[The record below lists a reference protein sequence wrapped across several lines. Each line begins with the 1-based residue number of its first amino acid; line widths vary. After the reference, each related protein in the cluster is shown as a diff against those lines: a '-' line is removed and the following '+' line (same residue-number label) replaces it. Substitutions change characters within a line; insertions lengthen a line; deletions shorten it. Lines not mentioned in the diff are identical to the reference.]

1 MNHLLQDKYCPSN
14 LDALDHAPDVTY
26 FLKALAKQELP
37 HLIIEG
43 PRGAGKGLR
52 ALLFIQ
58 EKFGSFSIKNIALD
72 IPGIEKDINIMVSPY
87 HYQINPSTH
96 SFYDRMLIK
105 TFTSEV
111 LKYKILTGVKY
122 RILVIEDA
130 DLLTQEAQESLRRTM
145 ELYISTCR
153 FIFLVNNDGKLIDP
167 LYSRCV
173 KVRLPAP
180 SNDDMLKILT
190 GITEKEG
197 VGIPPEIISNIV
209 LHSKR
214 NISKGISYLE
224 QYLLRNSHKEFNQFN
239 PFNPFNREDYD
250 VAWEISLKIIMTII
264 EGVDIKTTFDKIREL
279 IYELITYGVDAKTII
294 GNLLELALE
303 RISKKNT
310 SHIYSLCKF
319 ACERDATVRISSKT
333 IYHLESFCIHLF
345 DIVKNIME
353 DNKKTRKK
361 SKLKL

>member
-14 LDALDHAPDVTY
+14 FDALDHAPDVTL

-37 HLIIEG
+37 HLIMEG
-43 PRGAGKGLR
+43 PRGSGKSLR
-52 ALLFIQ
+52 TLLLIQ
-58 EKFGSFSIKNIALD
+58 EKYGSFSIKNIALD
-72 IPGIEKDINIMVSPY
+72 IPNMDQKDINIMVSPY

-96 SFYDRMLIK
+96 NFYDRMLIK

-180 SNDDMLKILT
+180 TNEDMLKILT
-190 GITEKEG
+190 GITKKEN
-197 VGIPPEIISNIV
+197 VGIPPEILSSII

-214 NISKGISYLE
+214 NIGKGISYLE
-224 QYLLRNSHKEFNQFN
+224 QYILRNPILNE
-239 PFNPFNREDYD
+239 PFNREDYD
-250 VAWEISLKIIMTII
+250 VAWEISLKIITTII
-264 EGVDIKTTFDKIREL
+264 EGIDIKTTFDKIREL

-310 SHIYSLCKF
+310 THIYSLCKF
-319 ACERDATVRISSKT
+319 ACERDATVRISSKP

-345 DIVKNIME
+345 DTVKNIME
-353 DNKKTRKK
+353 DNKKIRKK
-361 SKLKL
+361 SKLNL